1 MIAMV
6 VDGQPRACIVVS
18 DSASLVERHAAAEL
32 TKYICQMS
40 GAQLPVE
47 TTPSDNKTN
56 IYIGRAAPTEGLDIS
71 EETLGFDGYMVKTI
85 GHNIVLVGIKPYSC
99 LYATYHL
106 LTKHL
111 GFGFFEDGD
120 QVPRQSSV
128 TVRELNDVCKPRFEW
143 RNKCVAHFPAY
154 SGHRWYSEEE
164 WKQWFDWLAKTRINT
179 CEVGWLARYT
189 GIEALAA
196 AKFGIKIELTPWQ
209 EQNLADDAATL
220 QPRTDVR
227 YPLLARGHLAH
238 AMARYRAWINALL
251 RWRSDRRILA
261 QVPGINWLKGA
272 NCAL

>member
-18 DSASLVERHAAAEL
+18 DSALLVERHAAAEL

-40 GAQLPVE
+40 RAQLPVE

-143 RNKCVAHFPAY
+143 RNKCVTHFPAY
-154 SGHRWYSEEE
+154 SGHR
-164 WKQWFDWLAKTRINT
+164 
-179 CEVGWLARYT
+179 
-189 GIEALAA
+189 
-196 AKFGIKIELTPWQ
+196 
-209 EQNLADDAATL
+209 
-220 QPRTDVR
+220 
-227 YPLLARGHLAH
+227 
-238 AMARYRAWINALL
+238 
-251 RWRSDRRILA
+251 
-261 QVPGINWLKGA
+261 
-272 NCAL
+272 

>member
-71 EETLGFDGYMVKTI
+71 EETLGFDGYMVKTNWTQHRFGRDQALLMPLCDLSPSDEASRFLRRRRSSAAAVI
-85 GHNIVLVGIKPYSC
+85 GDRSRVKRRVQTTVRMAK
-99 LYATYHL
+99 
-106 LTKHL
+106 
-111 GFGFFEDGD
+111 
-120 QVPRQSSV
+120 QVCRPLPRLQRSSV
-128 TVRELNDVCKPRFEW
+128 VQRRGMEPVVR
-143 RNKCVAHFPAY
+143 
-154 SGHRWYSEEE
+154 
-164 WKQWFDWLAKTRINT
+164 
-179 CEVGWLARYT
+179 LARQNTYQYLRS
-189 GIEALAA
+189 GLASTLHRYRSA
-196 AKFGIKIELTPWQ
+196 RSRQVRHKDRAYAVAGAELG
-209 EQNLADDAATL
+209 DDAATL
-220 QPRTDVR
+220 RPRTDVR